1 MNAMKKSW
9 KVLIKGLGVKTV
21 IASDDI
27 DDAYIVATKEFDC
40 KHEDILAV
48 GFMKMDLKENER

>member
-27 DDAYIVATKEFDC
+27 DDAYMAAMKEFDC
-40 KHEDILAV
+40 KLDDILAV
-48 GFMKMDLKENER
+48 GFKEMDIGVNEL